1 MINLVTFVGRI
12 NYIYTEDNIL
22 EIKCNKVI
30 YKDDIKVSEEDV
42 YIPVIVGD
50 SMMKHI
56 QQYCNIND
64 VVGVK
69 GWLKNRDEKLVVM
82 ADKLTF
88 LTATNDTTSEGGEL
102 DDSE

>member
-22 EIKCNKVI
+22 EIKGTKII
-30 YKDDIKVSEEDV
+30 YKDEIKVGEEEV

-56 QQYCNIND
+56 QQYCNIDD

-69 GWLKNRDEKLVVM
+69 GWLKNRDGKLIVM

-88 LTATNDTTSEGGEL
+88 LTASNDIINEGGEVN
-102 DDSE
+102 DSE

>member
-22 EIKCNKVI
+22 EIKCTKII
-30 YKDDIKVSEEDV
+30 YKDEIKVGEEEV
-42 YIPVIVGD
+42 YIPVLVGD

-69 GWLKNRDEKLVVM
+69 GWLKNRDGKLIVM
-82 ADKLTF
+82 ADKVTF
-88 LTATNDTTSEGGEL
+88 LASQQAGQELGGEMN
-102 DDSE
+102 DSE

>member
-1 MINLVTFVGRI
+1 MINLVTFIGRI

-22 EIKCNKVI
+22 EIKCTKII
-30 YKDDIKVSEEDV
+30 YKDTIKVGEEEV

-50 SMMKHI
+50 SMMKHV

-64 VVGVK
+64 IVGVK

-88 LTATNDTTSEGGEL
+88 LTATNDTTSEGGETS
-102 DDSE
+102 DSE